1 MSPFEFCD
9 VVTTTT
15 HKTLRGPRSGM
26 IFYRKGT
33 RIVDGKE
40 VEQYNF
46 EEAINFAVFPSCQ
59 GGPHDNV
66 IAGVAVA
73 LKEVATPEFKEYA
86 KQVKKNARTMA
97 EELVRRGYT
106 IMTGGTDN
114 HLVLWNVSKSVRPSN
129 ISFFVCLF
137 VFVLN

>member
-1 MSPFEFCD
+1 
-9 VVTTTT
+9 
-15 HKTLRGPRSGM
+15 M